1 MTAALEVRHL
11 KTHFFTEE
19 GVVKAV
25 DDVSLDVP
33 RGSTLGLVGESGSG
47 KSVTALSIA
56 RLIDRP
62 GRIIGGEILV
72 DGEDVLKFS
81 EDRMRQWRGG
91 RIAMI
96 FQEPMTALNPV
107 LRVGSQIAESV
118 RAHADVSRSEA
129 WTRAV
134 EAMNAVAIP
143 DAARRARDYPHQ
155 LSGGM
160 RQRVVIAMALVTNPS
175 LLIAD
180 EPTTA
185 LDVTIQA
192 QILDLL
198 ARLRDAYEL
207 TLVLISHD
215 LGVIAE
221 VADNVAVMYAGKIVE
236 AGPALDVFHHPRH
249 PYTEGLL
256 ASVPHLGASRARRNR
271 LAVIEGMVPNLLE
284 LPPGCAF
291 APRCGKRTVEC
302 TVGAIDLVPV
312 GPGHQARCIHV

>member
-1 MTAALEVRHL
+1 
-11 KTHFFTEE
+11 
-19 GVVKAV
+19 
-25 DDVSLDVP
+25 
-33 RGSTLGLVGESGSG
+33 
-47 KSVTALSIA
+47 
-56 RLIDRP
+56 
-62 GRIIGGEILV
+62 
-72 DGEDVLKFS
+72 
-81 EDRMRQWRGG
+81 
-91 RIAMI
+91 
-96 FQEPMTALNPV
+96 
-107 LRVGSQIAESV
+107 
-118 RAHADVSRSEA
+118 
-129 WTRAV
+129 
-134 EAMNAVAIP
+134 
-143 DAARRARDYPHQ
+143 
-155 LSGGM
+155 
-160 RQRVVIAMALVTNPS
+160 MALVTNPS